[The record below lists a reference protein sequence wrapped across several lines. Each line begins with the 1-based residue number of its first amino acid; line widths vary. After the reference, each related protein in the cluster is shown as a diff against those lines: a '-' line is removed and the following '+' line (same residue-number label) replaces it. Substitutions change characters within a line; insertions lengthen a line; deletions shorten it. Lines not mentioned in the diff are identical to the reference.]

1 MLPPDATATIYTFG
15 LSLDDGEFTG
25 FAYRSTSDFEAE
37 QLQHGI
43 GVKPAPESGMIGE
56 INGLADFAKLAFSQQ
71 EEDRKLPRLKRVGI
85 GGKLW
90 MYTMLKD
97 ENGSLALRIESLGD
111 MPYADDDHELIL
123 AQTPAECRASS
134 VVDRVGA
141 RPLGPLGILPSIA
154 PGHLMDQQRYPCRLS
169 FSHRC
174 CPAR

>member
-1 MLPPDATATIYTFG
+1 
-15 LSLDDGEFTG
+15 
-25 FAYRSTSDFEAE
+25 
-37 QLQHGI
+37 
-43 GVKPAPESGMIGE
+43 MIGE

-123 AQTPAECRASS
+123 AQLPQNAGHPLSLIAL
-134 VVDRVGA
+134 A
-141 RPLGPLGILPSIA
+141 RDP
-154 PGHLMDQQRYPCRLS
+154 
-169 FSHRC
+169 
-174 CPAR
+174 